1 MLNIQI
7 ERCADTSNGDP
18 LVSAYSIIESVNILD
33 ENTVEIRLTE
43 PDTEFLSYMTTA
55 IIPKD
60 NADLETNPIGTG
72 PFRYVS
78 RSPQE
83 NVILAK
89 K

>member
-1 MLNIQI
+1 M
-7 ERCADTSNGDP
+7 
-18 LVSAYSIIESVNILD
+18 NILD

-83 NVILAK
+83 DVILAK
-89 K
+89 NEDYWGEKAHLDQVEF